1 MENIL
6 IIFLVNADDKI
17 RKIYIMQ
24 LSLADLFIF
33 KINLK
38 PDDDEWCFVRQFLIG
53 RSSVDVR
60 NKIDYCSW

>member
-1 MENIL
+1 MMENIL

-38 PDDDEWCFVRQFLIG
+38 PGDDE
-53 RSSVDVR
+53 
-60 NKIDYCSW
+60 